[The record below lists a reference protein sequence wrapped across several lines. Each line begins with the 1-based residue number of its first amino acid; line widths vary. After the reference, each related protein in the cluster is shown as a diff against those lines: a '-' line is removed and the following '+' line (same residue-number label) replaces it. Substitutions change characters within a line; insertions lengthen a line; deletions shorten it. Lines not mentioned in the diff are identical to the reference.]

1 MLWIQVLNR
10 KLNHLNISE
19 FTAKLYAPFKS
30 KEEDMKNAAKT
41 AMLLVK
47 LVFLLWSTST
57 VLPSFLMS
65 QENLLNYKK
74 QFCIWKWK
82 LPNFQTFLNSFPSTH
97 YRDQSFSYLFIR
109 KFCWIIYYQCLTF
122 NGILIFLLT
131 PAAQICLWKWI
142 FRKHNKGRLLGQ
154 VCRVC

>member
-47 LVFLLWSTST
+47 LVFLLLKKL
-57 VLPSFLMS
+57 VKHKYSFAFII
-65 QENLLNYKK
+65 NG
-74 QFCIWKWK
+74 
-82 LPNFQTFLNSFPSTH
+82 NFKTFLNSFPSTIT
-97 YRDQSFSYLFIR
+97 RIKVFLTFIR
-109 KFCWIIYYQCLTF
+109 KFC
-122 NGILIFLLT
+122 
-131 PAAQICLWKWI
+131 
-142 FRKHNKGRLLGQ
+142 
-154 VCRVC
+154 

>member
-47 LVFLLWSTST
+47 TCFLT
-57 VLPSFLMS
+57 VETINET
-65 QENLLNYKK
+65 QV
-74 QFCIWKWK
+74 QFC
-82 LPNFQTFLNSFPSTH
+82 L
-97 YRDQSFSYLFIR
+97 
-109 KFCWIIYYQCLTF
+109 YYY
-122 NGILIFLLT
+122 
-131 PAAQICLWKWI
+131 
-142 FRKHNKGRLLGQ
+142 
-154 VCRVC
+154 

>member
-47 LVFLLWSTST
+47 LVFLLLKKLVKHKYSFAFIINVSEKSLNPFAPGDFAEKR
-57 VLPSFLMS
+57 VL
-65 QENLLNYKK
+65 
-74 QFCIWKWK
+74 K
-82 LPNFQTFLNSFPSTH
+82 LVEW
-97 YRDQSFSYLFIR
+97 FS
-109 KFCWIIYYQCLTF
+109 
-122 NGILIFLLT
+122 G
-131 PAAQICLWKWI
+131 
-142 FRKHNKGRLLGQ
+142 H
-154 VCRVC
+154 CRAIKS

>member
-47 LVFLLWSTST
+47 HVFLLLKKISETQ
-57 VLPSFLMS
+57 VQFC
-65 QENLLNYKK
+65 LNY
-74 QFCIWKWK
+74 C
-82 LPNFQTFLNSFPSTH
+82 
-97 YRDQSFSYLFIR
+97 
-109 KFCWIIYYQCLTF
+109 
-122 NGILIFLLT
+122 
-131 PAAQICLWKWI
+131 
-142 FRKHNKGRLLGQ
+142 
-154 VCRVC
+154 

>member
-47 LVFLLWSTST
+47 LVFLLLKKLVKHKYSFAFIINVSGKSFKLQGR
-57 VLPSFLMS
+57 VLHLKMETFKLSLTHFLVHITGI
-65 QENLLNYKK
+65 KV
-74 QFCIWKWK
+74 
-82 LPNFQTFLNSFPSTH
+82 FLT
-97 YRDQSFSYLFIR
+97 FIR
-109 KFCWIIYYQCLTF
+109 KFC
-122 NGILIFLLT
+122 
-131 PAAQICLWKWI
+131 
-142 FRKHNKGRLLGQ
+142 
-154 VCRVC
+154 